1 MKSLIVFAHPGGK
14 EFGHNRLI
22 LNEVIVE
29 LEKKGHEVIVRDL
42 YKMNF
47 KAILDDKDYSMF
59 NQGKI
64 PEDIALEQKYITES
78 DNILVIAPIWWT
90 SLPAILKG
98 YFDRVFAYGF
108 AYSID
113 ETGNMVRLLSNK
125 KGLFI
130 NTYGN
135 SESYYQELG
144 MLDAFRKT
152 MDVGIFEYTGIEV
165 VDHLMYGFAKSG
177 NDQNG
182 KKIILDVKDKVIKYF
197 E

>member
-1 MKSLIVFAHPGGK
+1 MKSLVVFAHPGGK
-14 EFGHNRLI
+14 EFGHNHTI
-22 LNEVIVE
+22 LSEVIVE

-78 DNILVIAPIWWT
+78 DNIIVIAPIWWT

-113 ETGNMVRLLSNK
+113 DTGNMVRLLSNK

-130 NTYGN
+130 NTYGH

-144 MLDAFRKT
+144 MLEAFRKT